1 MPVKCRE
8 ERSAGL
14 QWLLVLTHQFMAI
27 NQWLDWLKSGK
38 PKISFCSAMHHD
50 KVPKLC
56 MLELSETW
64 IFFAL
69 L

>member
-1 MPVKCRE
+1 
-8 ERSAGL
+8 
-14 QWLLVLTHQFMAI
+14 MAI

-38 PKISFCSAMHHD
+38 PKIPMHLD